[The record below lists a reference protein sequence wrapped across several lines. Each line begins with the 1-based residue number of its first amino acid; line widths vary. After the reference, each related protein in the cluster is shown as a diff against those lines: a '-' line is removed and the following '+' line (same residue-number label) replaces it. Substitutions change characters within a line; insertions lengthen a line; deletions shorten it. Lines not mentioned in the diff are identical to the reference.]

1 MTQERFFELVYAW
14 KDGDL
19 TGDELYKRVFI
30 LSNGVGQSEELNHD
44 LKIGDKV
51 VVTNR
56 YVATISDFCA
66 DKELIEIKD
75 GCDYKQVYKENVT
88 KEV

>member
-30 LSNGVGQSEELNHD
+30 LSNVVGQSEQYHCELYD
-44 LKIGDKV
+44 FGRRDKP
-51 VVTNR
+51 
-56 YVATISDFCA
+56 C
-66 DKELIEIKD
+66 DKQCD
-75 GCDYKQVYKENVT
+75 GCKATNLELHITPINIKER
-88 KEV
+88 